1 MSTIILTIFI
11 LSVVELMCAAHRYD
25 LPDLMEICRN
35 FLDSCTSTC
44 AIYTV
49 LDTAQRLQGQTI
61 AQKIAQ
67 KVQLNISE
75 FETEF
80 NLKESIAHKIP
91 CTCITLFS
99 NEYFFL
105 SDVGTINSTGIKEKA
120 NVQPGELGLKMEY
133 EVVV

>member
-1 MSTIILTIFI
+1 MSKKILMVFL
-11 LSVVELMCAAHRYD
+11 LSTVELMCAAHRYD

-67 KVQLNISE
+67 KVKLNISE

-80 NLKESIAHKIP
+80 SL
-91 CTCITLFS
+91 
-99 NEYFFL
+99 
-105 SDVGTINSTGIKEKA
+105 
-120 NVQPGELGLKMEY
+120 
-133 EVVV
+133 